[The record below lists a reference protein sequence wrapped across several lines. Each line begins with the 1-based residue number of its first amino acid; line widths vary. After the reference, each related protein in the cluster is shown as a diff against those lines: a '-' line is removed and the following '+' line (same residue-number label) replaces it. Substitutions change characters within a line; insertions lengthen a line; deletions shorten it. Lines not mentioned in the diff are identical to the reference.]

1 MARRWPVFVGLGLS
15 LAALGAGLLLEPDRI
30 EGWHFAARWT
40 ARVGLPVFLAVY
52 LASSLGRLYPA
63 GWSRALLRDRRWWGL
78 GFAASHTVHLVA
90 LVTYLQ
96 ISGTPRT
103 LASLIPGGIAYLLLF
118 AMALTSSDAAMRT
131 LGRNWK
137 RLHTLGIHYIWFI
150 FFISSVGRVLDPAK
164 RTPGLI
170 EVALTLAALAVRVAA
185 WRRKRA
191 GA

>member
-15 LAALGAGLLLEPDRI
+15 LAALGIGLLIEPDRI

-52 LASSLGRLYPA
+52 LASSLVRLWPA
-63 GWSRALLRDRRWWGL
+63 GWNRALLRDRRWWGL

-103 LASLIPGGIAYLLLF
+103 IGSLIPGGIAYALLF
-118 AMALTSSDAAMRT
+118 AMALTSSDAAMRA

-150 FFISSVGRVLDPAK
+150 FFISSVGRILDPAK
-164 RTPGLI
+164 RLPGVI
-170 EVALTLAALAVRVAA
+170 EVALTLAALAVRLAA
-185 WRRKRA
+185 RRKTRA